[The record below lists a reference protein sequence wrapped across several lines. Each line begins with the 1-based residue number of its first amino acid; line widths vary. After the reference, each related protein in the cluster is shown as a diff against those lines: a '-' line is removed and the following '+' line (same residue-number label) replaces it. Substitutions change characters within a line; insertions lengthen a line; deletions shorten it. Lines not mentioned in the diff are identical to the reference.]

1 MKPLFTEPLKNWF
14 GYTRR
19 ERRASL
25 LLLLIIIAVAGVR
38 YLFPGRGSDIKV
50 IPLDYSITVLDTIQS
65 GNAYPHS
72 PEDGKP
78 VTTVNKLKRNI
89 LDLNTCDSAS
99 LVALPGIGPVLSAR
113 IIKYRRLLGG
123 FASVNQLREVYGLSP
138 ETFDLISGMVKAD
151 SLAVKKININSAE
164 YRQLLRMPYL
174 DKTEVAA
181 ILKYRELKGRI
192 GGMNE
197 LIENKLIGA
206 EKAGKILPYLEF
218 N

>member
-1 MKPLFTEPLKNWF
+1 MKCLFTEPLKNWF

-38 YLFPGRGSDIKV
+38 YLFPGRESDIKV
-50 IPLDYSITVLDTIQS
+50 IPLNFSLTGTDTTQPGNVYS
-65 GNAYPHS
+65 HS
-72 PEDGKP
+72 PVNGKP
-78 VTTVNKLKRNI
+78 VTTVNKLKKNI
-89 LDLNTCDSAS
+89 LDINTCDSAS

-113 IIKYRRLLGG
+113 IIKYRKLLGG
-123 FASVNQLREVYGLSP
+123 FASVNQLREVYGLST

-151 SLAVKKININSAE
+151 SPAVKKININSAE

-197 LIENKLIGA
+197 MIDNKLVRIEVA
-206 EKAGKILPYLEF
+206 EKVKPYLEF

>member
-1 MKPLFTEPLKNWF
+1 MNRLSTEPFKNWF

-38 YLFPGRGSDIKV
+38 YLFPGREPDIKV
-50 IPLDYSITVLDTIQS
+50 IPLNYSVTGIDTAHP
-65 GNAYPHS
+65 GNLYSHGPVN
-72 PEDGKP
+72 GKQVKP
-78 VTTVNKLKRNI
+78 VNKLKKNI

-123 FASVNQLREVYGLSP
+123 FTSVSQLREVYGLSP
-138 ETFDLISGMVKAD
+138 ETFDLISVMVKAD
-151 SLAVKKININSAE
+151 STAVKKININSAE

-192 GGMNE
+192 GEMNE